1 MTTVQCRM
9 DCDHLLKTKQDEGT
23 AGMESE
29 VELQLMDEKCQA
41 KCRKL
46 ESDVEDK
53 LKVDIGKYFV

>member
-29 VELQLMDEKCQA
+29 VELQLMDEKC
-41 KCRKL
+41 
-46 ESDVEDK
+46 
-53 LKVDIGKYFV
+53 